1 MHPSFSPA
9 KAGLIQVQSV
19 EVPVAQYGEMNSGF
33 IRQKIQASERLRQL
47 NEIAVNQVTSL
58 LKSKKLQKLSD
69 SNPS

>member
-1 MHPSFSPA
+1 
-9 KAGLIQVQSV
+9 
-19 EVPVAQYGEMNSGF
+19 MNSGF